1 MLRSSLYSAGV
12 VLLGATSFAQESV
25 KGQLRPI
32 TAPVK
37 YAGVYHVGT
46 GTWTRGTQ
54 PTASVAGA
62 GIIYDN
68 TCPSGYYGPL
78 ATNAIC
84 IDEGRLPSTT
94 SVVTVNANGL
104 GNDSEV
110 GTQNTYTIDGFQI
123 GWCAIP
129 LGPRNY
135 TVKFYEAYD
144 ACTVATAPPVATF
157 ALALPGGTGTAL
169 GCWTADLDLCA
180 TSESFSMLADADGA
194 YTTGNVGDTFGWS
207 FELTSAMTTP
217 ASDGW
222 FPAGGRFQALSP
234 NICTPPLATPVV
246 TASGSDGT
254 VFDTGTFTLQY
265 PANQDA
271 FTLACGSLV
280 AGSLPEA
287 GSGMGM
293 QDRFRLEGAI
303 APGCYWFGGT
313 NNPVGSW
320 HMQLYSSSV
329 ELPSSGPMINF
340 CDPGSGPVM
349 ACPCS
354 NPPAG
359 SGLGCDN
366 SSLTGGGSISA
377 SGVASVASDTL
388 VFTTAGQVDSPSIV
402 LQGDATVPG
411 GAIQGQ
417 GVRCVGGSLYRLYI
431 KFGVGGSI
439 TAPVVGDPS
448 VTAAA
453 AALGDVIAPGSTR
466 YYSVYYR
473 DPTVLGGCPPL
484 STFNTTNAGEVAW
497 N

>member
-1 MLRSSLYSAGV
+1 MLRSSLYLAAGV
-12 VLLGATSFAQESV
+12 ALIGSTSLAQRSL

-46 GTWTRGTQ
+46 GTWTHGTQ
-54 PTASVAGA
+54 GSVSATGA

-94 SVVTVNANGL
+94 SVVVVNANGL

-110 GTQNTYTIDGFQI
+110 GTQNSYTVDGFQI
-123 GWCAIP
+123 AWCATDI
-129 LGPRNY
+129 GPRNY
-135 TVKFYEAYD
+135 NMKFYEAYD
-144 ACTVATAPPVATF
+144 ACTVATNPPVATF
-157 ALALPGGTGTAL
+157 ALALPGGTGAL
-169 GCWTADLDLCA
+169 ACWQADVDLCA
-180 TSESFSMLADADGA
+180 TSDSFSMLADADGA
-194 YTTGNVGDTFGWS
+194 YTSGAVGDTFGWS
-207 FELTSAMTTP
+207 FELTSAMSS
-217 ASDGW
+217 AVSDGW
-222 FPAGGRFQALSP
+222 IIAGGRFQALSP
-234 NICTPPLATPVV
+234 NQCSSSAAPPVF
-246 TASGSDGT
+246 ASGSDGT
-254 VFDTGTFTLQY
+254 VFDSGTFTLQY

-280 AGSLPEA
+280 AGALPEA

-293 QDRFRLEGAI
+293 QDRFRLEGSI
-303 APGCYWFGGT
+303 APNCYWFGGA

-320 HMQLYSSSV
+320 HLQLYASSV
-329 ELPSSGPMINF
+329 DLPSGGPMINF

-377 SGVASVASDTL
+377 TGNATVGSDTL
-388 VFTTAGQVDSPSIV
+388 VITTAGQVDSPSIV

-417 GVRCVGGSLYRLYI
+417 GIRCVGGNLFRLYI

-439 TAPVVGDPS
+439 TAPQGGDPTIS
-448 VTAAA
+448 AVAAGF
-453 AALGDVIAPGSTR
+453 GDIITPGSTR

-484 STFNTTNAGEVAW
+484 STYNTTNAGEVLW

>member
-1 MLRSSLYSAGV
+1 MLRSSLYLAAGV
-12 VLLGATSFAQESV
+12 ALIGSTSMAQRSL

-46 GTWTRGTQ
+46 GTWTHGTQ
-54 PTASVAGA
+54 GTVSATGA

-68 TCPSGYYGPL
+68 TCPTNYYGPL

-94 SVVTVNANGL
+94 SVVVVNANGL

-110 GTQNTYTIDGFQI
+110 GTQNSYTVDGFQI
-123 GWCAIP
+123 GWCATDP
-129 LGPRNY
+129 GPRNY
-135 TVKFYEAYD
+135 NMKFYEAYD

-157 ALALPGGTGTAL
+157 ALGLPGGPGTLA
-169 GCWTADLDLCA
+169 CWTADVDLCA
-180 TSESFSMLADADGA
+180 TSDSFSMLADADGA
-194 YTTGNVGDTFGWS
+194 YTTGAVGDTFGWS
-207 FELTSAMTTP
+207 FELTSAMSSG

-222 FPAGGRFQALSP
+222 FIAGGRFQALSP
-234 NICTPPLATPVV
+234 NQCTSALGVPNF
-246 TASGSDGT
+246 ASGSDGT

-271 FTLACGSLV
+271 FTLACGSLT

-293 QDRFRLEGAI
+293 QDRFRLEGSI
-303 APGCYWFGGT
+303 APGCYFFGGA

-320 HMQLYSSSV
+320 HLQLYSSSV
-329 ELPSSGPMINF
+329 DLPSSGPMTNF
-340 CDPGSGPVM
+340 CDPGTGPVM

-359 SGLGCDN
+359 GGLGCDN
-366 SSLTGGGSISA
+366 SSLTGGGSVSA
-377 SGVASVASDTL
+377 TGNPTVGSDTL
-388 VFTTAGQVDSPSIV
+388 VITTAGQVDSPSIV

-417 GVRCVGGSLYRLYI
+417 GVRCVGGSLFRLYI

-439 TAPVVGDPS
+439 SAPQGGDPTVS
-448 VTAAA
+448 AAA
-453 AALGDVIAPGSTR
+453 AALGDVITPGSTR

-473 DPTVLGGCPPL
+473 DPTVLGGCPAT
-484 STFNTTNAGEVAW
+484 STYNTTNAGEVLW